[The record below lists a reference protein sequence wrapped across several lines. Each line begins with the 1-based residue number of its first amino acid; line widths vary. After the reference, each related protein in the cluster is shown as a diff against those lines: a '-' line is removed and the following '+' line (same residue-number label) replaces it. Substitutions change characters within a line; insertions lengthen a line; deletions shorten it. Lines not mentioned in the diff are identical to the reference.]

1 MVRAP
6 QTSRFKFVQMDIDE
20 LQEQLPQSR
29 ECVKLRPLSKAGKVS
44 MENLQFSV
52 GSFDIWRTDC
62 GIGVEA
68 SFDAPPDSC
77 ALYLPIAGAMEVRCR
92 GLDLVS
98 KSDSILVGKLQQ
110 TEFVRKHA
118 GRSHIGVTFSQ
129 NALKRELSLLLDR
142 PVTGDVDFAIEIE
155 ANTTLHGYLMSLGGL
170 LWSTFANDKEEALPL
185 RSTELLFRSML
196 VCMLEQLPHTYSSA
210 LKDPAAAAVPRH
222 VKRAIDFMMAHL
234 DTSLEMADLA
244 IAAGVSIRALQSAFQ
259 QFKDTTPSDYWRQLR
274 LEAVRRDFL
283 VSGDLTVSAVA
294 RRYGF
299 VHMGHFS
306 ALYKAAFGE
315 LPNETIRRGRESQ
328 AQRD

>member
-44 MENLQFSV
+44 MENLQFSA

-196 VCMLEQLPHTYSSA
+196 VCMLEQLPHTY
-210 LKDPAAAAVPRH
+210 
-222 VKRAIDFMMAHL
+222 
-234 DTSLEMADLA
+234 
-244 IAAGVSIRALQSAFQ
+244 
-259 QFKDTTPSDYWRQLR
+259 
-274 LEAVRRDFL
+274 
-283 VSGDLTVSAVA
+283 
-294 RRYGF
+294 
-299 VHMGHFS
+299 
-306 ALYKAAFGE
+306 
-315 LPNETIRRGRESQ
+315 
-328 AQRD
+328 